1 MQAIELFAV
10 RYSFLCPVCHNVED
24 GELII
29 AAKSGEDA
37 MHQVRARTLT
47 CDYCSAEL
55 PAHIGAVDIEAA

>member
-1 MQAIELFAV
+1 M
-10 RYSFLCPVCHNVED
+10 RHSFLCPAGHNVED

-37 MHQVRARTLT
+37 MQQVRACTLT
-47 CDYCSAEL
+47 CDYCSAEI